1 MAEVKRNIY
10 LLSITPN
17 PGELLEKIAGISYQT
32 QRFDQ
37 KVQPKLIKFAS
48 GRCVPYSQFN
58 LDEEPV
64 LGEPLPGY
72 SKDDEFVAEVIP
84 ATCEKV
90 VKFILAIGHHA
101 VLRNMHATFM
111 FENISRKSALHFLRY
126 EFAAT
131 NMQSQ
136 KYKDQSGFEYVLP
149 EPDECNPGDRATI
162 GSCMRTIQSM
172 YEQLRKLGL
181 DSEWSRG
188 VYPNIAAQTMT
199 FTTNFEQLRH
209 MCDCLCGDGY
219 VDENQKIMM
228 DILTIMKAEAPVFF
242 HDFTI
247 EDGGK
252 SAFRRGSKYSRNRF
266 VNWTLKPQDRTKF
279 GLDPKPNVAE
289 IKAKHIVEPASATK
303 IRKSLKIDKN
313 DMEECRK
320 VLKPFRSG
328 KLKPSDIKKAVTAT
342 KKKR

>member
-10 LLSITPN
+10 LLSVTPN
-17 PGELLEKIAGISYQT
+17 PGELLETIAGISYQT

-48 GRCVPYSQFN
+48 GRCVPYSEFN
-58 LDEEPV
+58 LENDPV

-84 ATCEKV
+84 ATWEKV

-101 VLRNMHATFM
+101 MLRNMHATFM
-111 FENISRKSALHFLRY
+111 FKNISRKSALHFLRY

-136 KYKDQSGFEYVLP
+136 KYKDQGEFEYVLP
-149 EPDECNPGDRATI
+149 EPGECKPGDRATI
-162 GSCMRTIQSM
+162 GSCMRQIQTM

-188 VYPNIAAQTMT
+188 VYPNICAQTMT

-209 MCDCLCGDGY
+209 MCDCLCGDDY

-242 HDFTI
+242 HDFILDDT
-247 EDGGK
+247 GT
-252 SAFRRGSKYSRNRF
+252 SAYRRGSKYSRNKF

-289 IKAKHIVEPASATK
+289 VRAKHTVKPASAAQ
-303 IRKSLKIDKN
+303 IRKALNISKEDQAIAHAAMSKN
-313 DMEECRK
+313 HR
-320 VLKPFRSG
+320 
-328 KLKPSDIKKAVTAT
+328 
-342 KKKR
+342 